1 MLILA
6 CYCYIMCLL
15 LANICIVE
23 HYILCCVCN
32 EKSNDKN
39 FSGRGFVACSGLFS
53 TNSYRSDCRWTD
65 TRQVSQTPIPT
76 FLDLSSSFIWRR
88 DLKKVSQKVS
98 CNDFG
103 EAICQTSALQKLIL
117 SLLQTKL
124 HKTQHPNH
132 QP

>member
-1 MLILA
+1 ML
-6 CYCYIMCLL
+6 CL
-15 LANICIVE
+15 
-23 HYILCCVCN
+23 
-32 EKSNDKN
+32 
-39 FSGRGFVACSGLFS
+39 SGITYVVFAMKKAMTKFLMVDEVRGAGTWRAFC
-53 TNSYRSDCRWTD
+53 TNSYTYLRRGG
-65 TRQVSQTPIPT
+65 QTHDRCLRHIPT

-103 EAICQTSALQKLIL
+103 EAICQNFCTPSKLIL